1 MAHRAEDAGRG
12 GEQASSIP
20 PSGRDLSALLRVVP
34 LFAELAAPDLDR
46 LLVGATPVRLDT
58 GAAAFH
64 QGDEARTFQV
74 LLSGRLKLSQVTS
87 DGQQV
92 TLRYITPGEMFGG
105 IAALNGKP
113 YPASALAVAPS
124 LAVRWDREVF
134 QRHVQEQAQL
144 SWKLIQELSRRFSEA
159 QSRFRE
165 MATERVERRIA
176 RTLLRLA
183 HQTGRRVEEGVL
195 IDLPLSRQDLAEM
208 VGTTQFTVSRV
219 LSDWERRGLV
229 EAGRGRVL
237 LRHPHQLVLVAED
250 LAGSED

>member
-1 MAHRAEDAGRG
+1 MAHQAEDPGRT
-12 GEQASSIP
+12 GEQTPSNP
-20 PSGRDLSALLRVVP
+20 PSGTELSVLLRVVP
-34 LFAELAAPDLDR
+34 LFAELAASDLDR
-46 LLVGATPVRLDT
+46 LLVGASPLRLDT
-58 GAAAFH
+58 GVAAFH

-74 LLSGRLKLSQVTS
+74 LLSGRLKLSQVTA

-92 TLRYITPGEMFGG
+92 TLRYITP

-124 LAVRWDREVF
+124 LAVRWEREVF

-144 SWKLIQELSRRFSEA
+144 SWKLIEELSRRFSEA

-176 RTLLRLA
+176 RALLRLA

-208 VGTTQFTVSRV
+208 IGTTQFTVSRV

-229 EAGRGRVL
+229 EAGRARVV
-237 LRHPHQLVLVAED
+237 LRHPHQLVLVAEV
-250 LAGSED
+250 LAAPEV

>member
-1 MAHRAEDAGRG
+1 MAHMPGEREPSSLPSQEEIRGELAG
-12 GEQASSIP
+12 I
-20 PSGRDLSALLRVVP
+20 P
-34 LFAELAAPDLDR
+34 LFEDLDESELDR
-46 LLVGATPVRLDT
+46 LLVGAAPVRLET

-74 LLSGRLKLSQVTS
+74 LVRGRLKLSQVTA

-113 YPASALAVAPS
+113 FPASALAVAPS
-124 LAVRWDREVF
+124 LAVRWEREAF
-134 QRHVQEQAQL
+134 QRHVQELPRL
-144 SWKLIQELSRRFSEA
+144 SWKLIGELSRRFSEA

-165 MATERVERRIA
+165 MATERVERRVA
-176 RTLLRLA
+176 RALLRLA

-208 VGTTQFTVSRV
+208 IGTTQFTVSRV

-229 EAGRGRVL
+229 EAGRARVI
-237 LRHPHQLVLVAED
+237 LRQPHQLVLVAED
-250 LAGSED
+250 LAGSEG

>member
-1 MAHRAEDAGRG
+1 MAHGVQDTGRPE
-12 GEQASSIP
+12 EQASAHL
-20 PSGRDLSALLRVVP
+20 PSGTDLSILLRGVP
-34 LFAELAAPDLDR
+34 LFADLADPDLER
-46 LLVGATPVRLDT
+46 LLVGAAPLRLDT

-74 LLSGRLKLSQVTS
+74 LLTGRLKLSQVTS

-134 QRHVQEQAQL
+134 QRHVQEQARL

-208 VGTTQFTVSRV
+208 IGTTQFTVSRV

-229 EAGRGRVL
+229 EAGRARVV

-250 LAGSED
+250 LMAPEV

>member
-1 MAHRAEDAGRG
+1 MAHQAEDPGRT
-12 GEQASSIP
+12 GEQTPSNP
-20 PSGRDLSALLRVVP
+20 PSGTELSVLLRVVP
-34 LFAELAAPDLDR
+34 LFAELAASDLDR
-46 LLVGATPVRLDT
+46 LLVGASPLRLDT
-58 GAAAFH
+58 GVAAFH

-74 LLSGRLKLSQVTS
+74 LLSGRLKLSQVTA

-124 LAVRWDREVF
+124 LAVRWEREVF

-144 SWKLIQELSRRFSEA
+144 SWKLIEELSRRFSEA

-176 RTLLRLA
+176 RALLRLA

-208 VGTTQFTVSRV
+208 IGTTQFTVSRV

-229 EAGRGRVL
+229 EAGRARVV

-250 LAGSED
+250 LAAPEV